1 MVLDNK
7 KLFVTLLL
15 MLLFGLGYAQEDVKR
30 YFVYLKDKK
39 DSPYSISKPEQ
50 FLTKRAIERRNK
62 QAIKITSHDLP
73 VNPEYIS
80 KIKETGAKVWYTSKW
95 FNALL
100 IESNETTL
108 AKVKALPFV
117 KPEIEMLH
125 PKAAEISP
133 KPESTA
139 FSFALEAA
147 QPLSIEEESDYGR
160 ALNQIKMIGAEEM
173 HKAGYRGQGMV
184 IAIFDSGFLNAHQ
197 LSYFKHLF
205 AYQRILGTYNFVDNH
220 EYVYGTGDHGTK
232 VLSTIAAYK
241 KGEIIGSA
249 PEASFYLFRTEDAS
263 TEFKVEEVNWLMAA
277 EKADSLGVDVIN
289 SSLGYTTF
297 DDSTMNYTFESLD
310 GNTALITRA
319 ADFAAQKG
327 ILVVNS
333 AGNEGGNEWQYVGTP
348 ADADSILSV
357 GAVNSA
363 GKYAYFSSKGYT
375 ADKRIKPNLSAQ
387 GLSTAVVAPN
397 DRVST
402 SSGTSFSSPLMAGF
416 VTSFWQA
423 HPSLSNMEVIKC
435 LQVTASQAEKPDSL
449 LGYGIPS
456 YAKAHALVQPEK
468 EQKKQGI
475 KEVEEKQNHNILET
489 TELPKG
495 YSILLGEEYRNKKLR
510 LKITNSQGKVVQK
523 QKIKTTEAAYS
534 FMLNVEDTAKGKY
547 YLSITGKKL
556 TPIKLDFTFK

>member
-15 MLLFGLGYAQEDVKR
+15 MLFVGLGYAQEDAKR
-30 YFVYLKDKK
+30 YFVYLKDKT
-39 DSPYSISKPEQ
+39 DTPYSISKPEQ
-50 FLTKRAIERRNK
+50 FLSQKAIERRKK
-62 QAIKITSHDLP
+62 QGIKITSHDLP
-73 VNPEYIS
+73 INPTYIK
-80 KIKETGAKVWYTSKW
+80 KIKETGAKVWYASKW
-95 FNALL
+95 LNALL
-100 IESNETTL
+100 IESNESIL
-108 AKVKALPFV
+108 AKVKVLPFV
-117 KPEIEMLH
+117 KPDIEIVH
-125 PKAAEISP
+125 PEAAKISP
-133 KPESTA
+133 KPENTDA
-139 FSFALEAA
+139 VFAPETA

-173 HKAGYRGQGMV
+173 HKAGYKGQGMV
-184 IAIFDSGFLNAHQ
+184 IAVFDSGFLNAHK

-263 TEFKVEEVNWLMAA
+263 TEYRVEEVNWLIAA

-348 ADADSILSV
+348 ADADSILSI
-357 GAVNSA
+357 GAVNSV

-375 ADKRIKPNLSAQ
+375 ANKRIKPNLSAQ
-387 GLSTAVVAPN
+387 GLGTVVVAPN

-402 SSGTSFSSPLMAGF
+402 ASGTSFSSPLTAGF

-423 HPSLSNMEVIKC
+423 NPSLSNMEVIKY
-435 LQVTASQAEKPDSL
+435 LQATASQAEKPDSL
-449 LGYGIPS
+449 LGYGIPNF
-456 YAKAHALVQPEK
+456 AKAHALVQSEK
-468 EQKKQGI
+468 GKNNQGV
-475 KEVEEKQNHNILET
+475 KEMEEKQNDKILVA
-489 TELPKG
+489 TENSKG
-495 YSILLGEEYRNKKLR
+495 YRISLGEEYRNKKLR
-510 LKITNSQGKVVQK
+510 LVITDSQGKVVQK
-523 QKIKTTEAAYS
+523 QKFKTAESAYS
-534 FMLNVEDTAKGKY
+534 FLLNVEETAKGIY

-556 TPIKLDFTFK
+556 SPIKLEFTF